1 MHALR
6 ARLPVLLAVLLV
18 ALPAGAAG
26 RHQYFCEMMGR
37 LLDTCCC
44 AAAKASATSK
54 PNAGPEFRA
63 KDCCERIESATRD
76 AIPAL
81 RDGALR
87 IESPVVGTLAPIAFV
102 VPAPSFELLSINRV
116 RARAPPAL
124 GPPIFLKN
132 CSLLT

>member
-1 MHALR
+1 MHGLR
-6 ARLPVLLAVLLV
+6 TRIPVLLVALLV

-26 RHQYFCEMMGR
+26 RHQYFCRMMGR
-37 LLDTCCC
+37 LMDACCC
-44 AAAKASATSK
+44 ASAQADANAK
-54 PNAGPEFRA
+54 PVLGPEAKA
-63 KDCCERIESATRD
+63 KDCCERVERAGREG
-76 AIPAL
+76 IPAL

-87 IESPVVGTLAPIAFV
+87 IESPVVATLPALIAV
-102 VPAPSFELLSINRV
+102 EPAPVFSLRGINRE